1 MNVRIAQLLSFTA
14 GAWYDDALEMNQYT
28 VKLWMIT
35 QSENTLEQTI
45 AFSRM
50 KHFVHAQLDSTIF
63 VDSANAKAQEFI
75 RSGLDIT
82 TMPGDPADQLIGI
95 MLFHKLNAIM
105 EDRIAVVEVEISAGD
120 AVVYL
125 HGENETSDS
134 LEQPDWWHSADLDH
148 SDILDDP
155 DNVVSLHPKA
165 IWRDVGLAWPTEEIA
180 VDSATGNVVSFA
192 DIKNDTE

>member
-50 KHFVHAQLDSTIF
+50 KHFVYTQVDSTIF
-63 VDSANAKAQEFI
+63 VDSANAKAREFV
-75 RSGLDIT
+75 RAGLDVT

-105 EDRIAVVEVEISAGD
+105 EGRIAVVEVEISAGD

-125 HGENETSDS
+125 HGENETSES
-134 LEQPDWWHSADLDH
+134 LEQPNWWHSADLDH
-148 SDILDDP
+148 SDISNDP
-155 DNVVSLHPKA
+155 DNVVSLHPEA
-165 IWRDVGLAWPTEEIA
+165 AWRDVGLAWPSEETA

-192 DIKNDTE
+192 DIKNDAE

>member
-35 QSENTLEQTI
+35 QTENTLEQTI

-50 KHFVHAQLDSTIF
+50 KHFVYTQLDSTIF
-63 VDSANAKAQEFI
+63 VDSAHVKAEEFT
-75 RSGLDIT
+75 RSGLNVT

-95 MLFHKLNAIM
+95 MLFHKLNAVM
-105 EDRIAVVEVEISAGD
+105 EGRIAVVEVEISAAD

-125 HGENETSDS
+125 HGENETSES
-134 LEQPDWWHSADLDH
+134 LQQPSWWHSADLDH
-148 SDILDDP
+148 SDISNDP
-155 DNVVSLHPKA
+155 DNVVSLHPEA
-165 IWRDVGLAWPTEEIA
+165 AWRDVGLAWPTEETAI
-180 VDSATGNVVSFA
+180 DSATGNVVSFA
-192 DIKNDTE
+192 DIKNDAE

>member
-35 QSENTLEQTI
+35 QTENTLEQTI

-50 KHFVHAQLDSTIF
+50 KHFVYTQLDSTIF
-63 VDSANAKAQEFI
+63 VDSSHVKAEEFT
-75 RSGLDIT
+75 RSGLNVT

-95 MLFHKLNAIM
+95 MLFHKLNAVM
-105 EDRIAVVEVEISAGD
+105 EGRIAVVEVEISAAD

-125 HGENETSDS
+125 HGENETSES
-134 LEQPDWWHSADLDH
+134 LQQPSWWHSADLDH
-148 SDILDDP
+148 SDISDDP
-155 DNVVSLHPKA
+155 DNVVSLHPEA
-165 IWRDVGLAWPTEEIA
+165 AWRDVGLAWPTEETAI
-180 VDSATGNVVSFA
+180 DSATGNVVSFA
-192 DIKNDTE
+192 DIKNDAE